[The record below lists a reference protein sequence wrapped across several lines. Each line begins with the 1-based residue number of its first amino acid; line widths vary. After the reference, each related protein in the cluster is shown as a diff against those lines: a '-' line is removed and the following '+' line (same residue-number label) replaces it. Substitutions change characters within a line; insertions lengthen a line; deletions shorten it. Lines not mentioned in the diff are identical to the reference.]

1 MVFQILFKGDSQY
14 LNFNLR
20 VLANFLTSVH
30 LALVVLIYI
39 LLKLGFHYLTEE
51 DKNYQIP
58 LPVETLVVQDGHPVF
73 YYMKEV
79 PENVIKICSN
89 VFDMMPKTGTFIFSP
104 DSYEPGSV
112 KSLKRKQWGCGK
124 KLIIE
129 GDRAIKG
136 LQIGNNS

>member
-30 LALVVLIYI
+30 LALVVLIDI
-39 LLKLGFHYLTEE
+39 LLKLGFHFLTEE

-73 YYMKEV
+73 NYMIEV

-104 DSYEPGSV
+104 DIYEPGSV
-112 KSLKRKQWGCGK
+112 KSLKRKLWKC
-124 KLIIE
+124 
-129 GDRAIKG
+129 D
-136 LQIGNNS
+136 NNSLLKETEP

>member
-89 VFDMMPKTGTFIFSP
+89 VFDMMPKNRYFYIQSRH
-104 DSYEPGSV
+104 
-112 KSLKRKQWGCGK
+112 L
-124 KLIIE
+124 
-129 GDRAIKG
+129 
-136 LQIGNNS
+136 